1 MNSRGIT
8 VQRNKQK
15 GVFSIELAFVLI
27 GMTSCL
33 YFCFDLGFQQIRKSQ
48 LERTAHSLVSL
59 LKERSLFYASSRGQK
74 LPARIQDSQALQL
87 QVIGA
92 RLLNSKVEDVSVVI
106 EERFNG
112 KHHSTRRALAPD
124 INCTPPFSLNSNE
137 LDITREKQGN
147 YAPLYQVTICQRIP
161 AWFERIMGNDPKKTD
176 RILTSYSTFIGR

>member
-1 MNSRGIT
+1 MQI
-8 VQRNKQK
+8 NKQK

-59 LKERSLFYASSRGQK
+59 LKERSLFYPSSRGQQFHT
-74 LPARIQDSQALQL
+74 RIQESQAQQLQL
-87 QVIGA
+87 IGA
-92 RLLNSKVEDVSVVI
+92 KLLNSKVEDVSVII
-106 EERFNG
+106 EERLSG
-112 KHHSTRRALAPD
+112 KHHLTRQALSPEV
-124 INCTPPFSLNSNE
+124 NCAPPFSLASKK
-137 LDITREKQGN
+137 LDITREKQDK
-147 YAPLYQVTICQRIP
+147 YAPIYQVTICQRIP